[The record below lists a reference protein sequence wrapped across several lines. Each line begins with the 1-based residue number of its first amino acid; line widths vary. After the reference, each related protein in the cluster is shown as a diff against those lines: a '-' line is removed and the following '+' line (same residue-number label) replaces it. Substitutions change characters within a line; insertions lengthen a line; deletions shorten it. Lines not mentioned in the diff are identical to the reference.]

1 MQGRLCCETVIGHTI
16 CYTRN
21 ERILVSRRSA
31 NKLPSYPLP
40 HRAPRQL
47 PYCGLAA
54 CDPRCPHE
62 GPPSPQLQG
71 GRPTAPPE
79 CSAGTGSI
87 RSRAGE
93 RRQCSLIRLMSTV
106 AGRGGVSRSRRRD
119 GWDAGNRACAHVQ
132 GSASDEGPAGAARG
146 RRRPPS
152 TYRAPATERV
162 PPSGTARSRVLVVTR
177 AWLRVQ
183 REWGRDCSLL
193 LARS

>member
-93 RRQCSLIRLMSTV
+93 RRQCSLIRLRSTV

-132 GSASDEGPAGAARG
+132 GSAWGSASDEGPAARGAALRPRTA
-146 RRRPPS
+146 RRR
-152 TYRAPATERV
+152 
-162 PPSGTARSRVLVVTR
+162 RSESR
-177 AWLRVQ
+177 
-183 REWGRDCSLL
+183 L
-193 LARS
+193 LARRAAGC